1 MASLPTVSPHDSVQ
15 RVAYARPTY
24 RHSKVLRVVTLSLL
38 AFVVFLGSKM
48 HNTLDMANRLGAT
61 DSLLF
66 DGKARI
72 HGIVSVAVEGG
83 ASLQVLDD
91 DGKPRLLASIS
102 PDGTPSF
109 VLLDARQNEGSDGYL
124 DQYGQVS
131 LFLLE
136 QMGPTHAP
144 LGAKVPGFRSF
155 LRQDVKSPRLTLGVA
170 SGDTLGRLLTDHT
183 DHMLWRTPA
192 P

>member
-1 MASLPTVSPHDSVQ
+1 MASPSTFPPHDPVQ
-15 RVAYARPTY
+15 HIAYSRPPY
-24 RHSKVLRVVTLSLL
+24 RHSKALRVLTLSLL
-38 AFVVFLGSKM
+38 AFLVFLGSKM
-48 HNTLDMANRLGAT
+48 HNTLDMAQRLGAA

-66 DGKARI
+66 DGRPGM
-72 HGIVSVAVEGG
+72 HGVVSVRVEGG
-83 ASLQVLDD
+83 PSLQLFDD

-109 VLLDARQNEGSDGYL
+109 VLFDEHRHDGSDGYL

-136 QMGPTHAP
+136 QIGPTHAP
-144 LGAKVPGFRSF
+144 LGAEVSGFRSF
-155 LRQDVKSPRLTLGVA
+155 LAQDVKSPRLTLGVA

-183 DHMLWRTPA
+183 DHILWRTPGR
-192 P
+192 